1 MAEQFFFS
9 RDHWDRYDRRRKV
22 LRHRTENEKWHSLK
36 MQGIQASSGF
46 QVRVWLNQFRYHPLE
61 MNRQQ
66 KGRVKLSEQVV

>member
-1 MAEQFFFS
+1 
-9 RDHWDRYDRRRKV
+9 
-22 LRHRTENEKWHSLK
+22 

-66 KGRVKLSEQVV
+66 KGRVKLSEQVVWLAQETTNEGPKQSECPYP